1 MPVKAIMRD
10 HGVGHVAEDRRVRPL
25 IVAIDGPAGV
35 GKSTV
40 AKLLASRL
48 GYLYLDTGALYRAT
62 AWAVMESG
70 RDPADAEAV
79 AALLP
84 TLSLQMEFHQG
95 VAAVLVD
102 GKDVSGDLRTPAV
115 SSAAS
120 VVSAMPAVRAWLL
133 PIQRQIGQGGAV
145 VAEGRDMG
153 TKVFPSADVKFFL
166 EADPTVRAQRR
177 HRELVAAG
185 HSGALEATSADLTSR
200 DTRDRSRSIAPLVP
214 AEDAR
219 FIDTSNLSAADVVDQ
234 MMAVI
239 AAKL

>member
-1 MPVKAIMRD
+1 VTAIITWG
-10 HGVGHVAEDRRVRPL
+10 HNVESVVGKKQASRL

-62 AWAVMESG
+62 AWAVIESG
-70 RDPADAEAV
+70 LDPADATAV

-84 TLSLQMEFHQG
+84 SLSLQMPLHHG
-95 VAAVLVD
+95 AGTVLVN
-102 GKDVSGDLRTPAV
+102 GRDVTGELRTPAV

-120 VVSAMPAVRAWLL
+120 VVSAIPAVRAWLL

-153 TKVFPSADVKFFL
+153 TKVFPDAAVKFFL
-166 EADPTVRAQRR
+166 EADQNVRAQRR
-177 HRELVAAG
+177 HRELVTAG
-185 HSGALEATSADLTSR
+185 HSGALEETSADLASR
-200 DTRDRSRSIAPLVP
+200 DTRDRSRAVAPLVP

-219 FIDTSNLSAADVVDQ
+219 HIDTSNLSAAEVVDQ
-234 MMAVI
+234 MMGSITARR
-239 AAKL
+239 L

>member
-1 MPVKAIMRD
+1 MRGHD
-10 HGVGHVAEDRRVRPL
+10 VGFVAKEKGARRLTV
-25 IVAIDGPAGV
+25 VIDGPAGV

-62 AWAVMESG
+62 AWALIESG
-70 RDPADAEAV
+70 REPADAEAV

-84 TLSLQMEFHQG
+84 TLSLQMQFHHG
-95 VAAVLVD
+95 AATVLVD
-102 GKDVSGDLRTPAV
+102 GKDVTGELRTPEV
-115 SSAAS
+115 SAAAS
-120 VVSAMPAVRAWLL
+120 VVSAVPAVRAWLL
-133 PIQRQIGQGGAV
+133 PIQRQIGEGGAV

-166 EADPTVRAQRR
+166 EADPNVRAQRR
-177 HRELVAAG
+177 HRELVTAG
-185 HSGALEATSADLTSR
+185 HSGPLEETSADLASR
-200 DTRDRSRSIAPLVP
+200 DTRDRSRAIAPLVP

-219 FIDTSNLSAADVVDQ
+219 HIDTSNLSAAEVVGQ

>member
-1 MPVKAIMRD
+1 MVMMRD
-10 HGVGHVAEDRRVRPL
+10 HDVGCVTEDKQASRL

-62 AWAVMESG
+62 AWAVIEAG
-70 RDPADAEAV
+70 LDPTDTAAV
-79 AALLP
+79 SALLP
-84 TLSLQMEFHQG
+84 TLSIHMQFHQG
-95 VAAVLVD
+95 TAAVSVND
-102 GKDVSGDLRTPAV
+102 RDVTTELRSPTV
-115 SSAAS
+115 SAGAS
-120 VVSAMPAVRAWLL
+120 VVSAIPAVRTWLL
-133 PIQRQIGQGGAV
+133 PIQREIVQGGGV

-153 TKVFPSADVKFFL
+153 TKVFPAAEVKFFL

-185 HSGALEATSADLTSR
+185 HSGALEETSADLTSR

-214 AEDAR
+214 AKDAR

>member
-1 MPVKAIMRD
+1 MRSD
-10 HGVGHVAEDRRVRPL
+10 DVGLVVEGKQASRL

-40 AKLLASRL
+40 ARLLASRL
-48 GYLYLDTGALYRAT
+48 GYLYLDTGALYRAL
-62 AWAVMESG
+62 AWAVIESG
-70 RDPADAEAV
+70 RDPVDAEAV

-84 TLSLQMEFHQG
+84 ALSLQMQFHHG
-95 VAAVLVD
+95 AATVVVN
-102 GKDVSGDLRTPAV
+102 GKDVTGALRTPAV
-115 SSAAS
+115 SAAAS
-120 VVSAMPAVRAWLL
+120 VVSAIPAVRAWLL

-153 TKVFPSADVKFFL
+153 TNVFPSADVKFFL

-177 HRELVAAG
+177 HREFVAAG
-185 HSGALEATSADLTSR
+185 HSRALEETSADLAGR
-200 DTRDRSRSIAPLVP
+200 DTRDRSRSIAPLAP

-219 FIDTSNLSAADVVDQ
+219 FIDTSNLSPADVVDQ

-239 AAKL
+239 ATRL

>member
-1 MPVKAIMRD
+1 MGSLP
-10 HGVGHVAEDRRVRPL
+10 EDKQTSRL

-40 AKLLASRL
+40 ARLLASRL

-62 AWAVMESG
+62 AWAVIEAG

-79 AALLP
+79 AGLLS
-84 TLSLQMEFHQG
+84 TLSLHMQFHYG
-95 VAAVLVD
+95 AATVLVN
-102 GKDVSGDLRTPAV
+102 GKDVTGDLRTPEV
-115 SSAAS
+115 SAGAS
-120 VVSAMPAVRAWLL
+120 VVSAIPAVRAWLL

-153 TKVFPSADVKFFL
+153 TNVFPSADVKFFL

-185 HSGALEATSADLTSR
+185 HSRPLEETSADLEGR

-219 FIDTSNLSAADVVDQ
+219 FIDTSTLSIAEVVDQ
-234 MMAVI
+234 MLVVI
-239 AAKL
+239 AARL